1 MPKASKLKILSIAV
15 ASLLAAYFTSAASM
29 NMNQN
34 SIQLDHPQ
42 LLTADAAVLE
52 LPSEAAVVNYF
63 LKIDGIDGEST
74 NTNYPGFI
82 EIKEFSWGLT
92 NSAAASFGGAPTV
105 KPSLQDFHF
114 AADTS
119 KASPKLFQAC
129 ATGQHFSSALLVAV
143 RTDVEGHQQEFMKI
157 TLKDPMIS
165 SYQSGNQAEGDSP
178 TDTFSL
184 NYTGIEFVYKPQ
196 NPDGSLGDA
205 VVGSYSVKQGGK
217 A

>member
-15 ASLLAAYFTSAASM
+15 ASLLAAYFTSAASVHT
-29 NMNQN
+29 NQN
-34 SIQLDHPQ
+34 SVPLDHLQ
-42 LLTADAAVLE
+42 LLTADAAVIDSS
-52 LPSEAAVVNYF
+52 SEGTVVNYF

-92 NSAAASFGGAPTV
+92 NSAAALFVGAPTV

-129 ATGQHFSSALLVAV
+129 ATGQLFPSALLVAV
-143 RTDVEGHQQEFMKI
+143 RTPVEGDQQEFMKL
-157 TLKDPMIS
+157 TLKGPMIS
-165 SYQSGNQAEGDSP
+165 SYQTGNQAQDDAP

-184 NYTGIEFVYKPQ
+184 NYTAIEFVYKPQ
-196 NPDGSLGDA
+196 NSDGSLGDG
-205 VVGSYSVKQGGK
+205 VVGIYSVKQGGK